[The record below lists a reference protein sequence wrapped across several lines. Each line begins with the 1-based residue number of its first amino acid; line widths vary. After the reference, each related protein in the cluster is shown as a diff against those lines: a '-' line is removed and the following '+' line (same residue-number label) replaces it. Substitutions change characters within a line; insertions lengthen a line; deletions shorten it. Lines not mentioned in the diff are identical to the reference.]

1 MKSFFLSVL
10 MTLLAA
16 CCAGCG
22 RRTVTMIVPGT
33 QTETNAGEGADRGPE
48 GPGGAVE
55 TAGEPEPQ
63 SETVM
68 LIQVFV
74 CGEVVSPGVY
84 TLKEGARLVEAVE
97 AAGGFTEG
105 ADREWLNLAQRAV
118 DSQSIRVPD
127 LEEGKALRERSMFAE
142 GEAPASQDSSGTPGD
157 PRVNI
162 NTAALEELMTLPG
175 IGKSRAEA
183 VIAWREEH
191 GGFTDPEQIM
201 QISGIKNSV
210 YDKIKD
216 HIRV

>member
-33 QTETNAGEGADRGPE
+33 QTEKNAGYDAEPGPE
-48 GPGGAVE
+48 GPGSAVE
-55 TAGEPEPQ
+55 TAEEPEPQ
-63 SETVM
+63 SETAL

-84 TLKEGARLVEAVE
+84 TLEEGARLVEAVE

-105 ADREWLNLAQRAV
+105 ADREWLNLAQRAS
-118 DSQSIRVPD
+118 DSQCIRVPD
-127 LEEGKALRERSMFAE
+127 IEEGEALRERGMFPE
-142 GEAPASQDSSGTPGD
+142 GEAPASQGSTGTDS
-157 PRVNI
+157 RVNI
-162 NTAALEELMTLPG
+162 NTAAVEELMTLPG

-183 VIAWREEH
+183 IIAWRDEH
-191 GGFTDPEQIM
+191 GGFTDPEQIK